1 MTSAPASEQRDRLP
15 DRLRDP
21 AGYRHWTPVE
31 LRFRDIDLLGHVNNV
46 ALTGWLEDG
55 RARLELPI
63 QPVAPASGWPAI
75 VLAELRVQFLEE
87 VHFEDSVRVGTA
99 IERLGRTS
107 VTLGQA
113 VFAGDRCAA
122 IARVIEVLIDDRTR
136 APTAWPPEFVALFE
150 RYLMT

>member
-1 MTSAPASEQRDRLP
+1 MTSALPSDRLP

-21 AGYRHWTPVE
+21 GAYRHWTPVE

-63 QPVAPASGWPAI
+63 QPIAPGAGGPAI
-75 VLAELRVQFLEE
+75 VLAELRVQFLAE
-87 VHFEDSVRVGTA
+87 VHFEDAVRVGTG

-113 VFAGDRCAA
+113 VFAGDRCAV

-136 APTAWPPEFVALFE
+136 APIPWPAHFATLFE
-150 RYLMT
+150 RYLIS